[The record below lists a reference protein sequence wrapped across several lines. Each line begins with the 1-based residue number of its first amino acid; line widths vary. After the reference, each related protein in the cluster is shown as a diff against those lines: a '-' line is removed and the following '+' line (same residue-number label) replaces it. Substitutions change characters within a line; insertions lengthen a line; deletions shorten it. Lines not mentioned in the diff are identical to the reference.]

1 LPGSLFCGP
10 ELSITL
16 AGENSGFLPRFSP
29 RKEFTMFSN
38 WFSGDDL
45 EHYRTS
51 PQKQRIDAI
60 ASSLLRLQY
69 ASEVIRQHLHEWL
82 RFSLT
87 LDAKEA
93 TPLPAPNAEVVRQY
107 LANRVAGCSASR
119 SRVLRASVRI
129 FLEADEQGRFRRR
142 VCCPPF
148 TPPWFA
154 PILTLYLQFVRS
166 HRGLAQKTARKY
178 IQKLSAFAQYLEGTG
193 VTQLS
198 YITPG
203 HVREFYENVGHGGP
217 RRSYGSTLRVFFRW
231 AAVQGSVADSLGDAV
246 PRPRQYRHVNL
257 PDVLSAAEVD
267 RILAAMDQSTA
278 LGRRDYAILLLAAR
292 YGLRPCD
299 IRQLTLDDINWRD
312 ARIDL
317 RQLKTG
323 RPLALPLVPDVAH
336 ALSAYIRD
344 GRPASPDRTI
354 FLRHCAPFE
363 PFAPEN
369 NLTANMRGALQRAGL
384 AGRTGRRGIYL
395 FRHTLATRLLAAGRP
410 LKTIA
415 DVLGHASTETTYGY
429 TRVDLDGLRTVAISE
444 EEVSR

>member
-1 LPGSLFCGP
+1 
-10 ELSITL
+10 
-16 AGENSGFLPRFSP
+16 
-29 RKEFTMFSN
+29 MFSN

-51 PQKQRIDAI
+51 PHKQRIDAI
-60 ASSLLRLQY
+60 ASSLLRLEY

-87 LDAKEA
+87 LEAKEG
-93 TPLPAPNAEVVRQY
+93 TLLPVPNAEIVRQY
-107 LANRVAGCSASR
+107 VTERVAGCSASR

-148 TPPWFA
+148 TPPWFS

-178 IQKLSAFAQYLEGTG
+178 IQKLSAFAQYLEGAG

-203 HVREFYENVGHGGP
+203 HVREFYENVGDGGP

-231 AAVQGSVADSLGDAV
+231 ATVQGWVADSLGDAV
-246 PRPRQYRHVNL
+246 PRPRQYRQLNL
-257 PDVLSAAEVD
+257 PDVLSATEVD
-267 RILAAMDQSTA
+267 RILSAVDQSTA

-299 IRQLTLDDINWRD
+299 IRQLTLDDIDWR
-312 ARIDL
+312 AGRIDL

-323 RPLALPLVPDVAH
+323 RPLALPLLPDVAQ

-344 GRPASPDRTI
+344 GRPASSDRTI

-369 NLTANMRGALQRAGL
+369 NLTANVRGALQRAGL
-384 AGRTGRRGIYL
+384 AGRSGRRGLYL
-395 FRHTLATRLLAAGRP
+395 FRHTLATQLLAAGRP
-410 LKTIA
+410 LKIIA

-429 TRVDLDGLRTVAISE
+429 TRVDLAGLRGVAISE

>member
-1 LPGSLFCGP
+1 
-10 ELSITL
+10 
-16 AGENSGFLPRFSP
+16 
-29 RKEFTMFSN
+29 MFSK

-51 PQKQRIDAI
+51 PHKQRIDTI
-60 ASSLLRLQY
+60 ASHLLRLQY
-69 ASEVIRQHLHEWL
+69 ASEVMRQHLHEWL

-87 LDAKEA
+87 LDAKA
-93 TPLPAPNAEVVRQY
+93 ARPLPAPNAEVVRKY
-107 LANRVAGCSASR
+107 VAERVVGCSASR

-129 FLEADEQGRFRRR
+129 FVEADEQGRFRRR

-148 TPPWFA
+148 TPPWFG
-154 PILTLYLQFVRS
+154 PMLTMYMQFVRS
-166 HRGLAQKTARKY
+166 HRGLAEKTVRKY
-178 IQKLSAFAQYLEGTG
+178 IQKLSAFAQYLQGAG

-198 YITPG
+198 CMTPR
-203 HVREFYENVGHGGP
+203 HVRDFYENAGHDGP

-231 AAVQGSVADSLGDAV
+231 AAVQGWVPDSLGDAV
-246 PRPRQYRHVNL
+246 PRPRQYRQVQL
-257 PDVLSAAEVD
+257 PDVLSAAEVE
-267 RILAAMDQSTA
+267 RILAAVDQSTA
-278 LGRRDYAILLLAAR
+278 LGRRDYAILLVAAR

-299 IRQLTLDDINWRD
+299 IRQLTLDDIDWR
-312 ARIDL
+312 AGRIDL

-323 RPLALPLVPDVAH
+323 RPLALPLLTDVAQ

-344 GRPASPDRTI
+344 GRPASSDRTV

-369 NLTANMRGALQRAGL
+369 NLTANLRGALRRAGL
-384 AGRTGRRGIYL
+384 AGRSGRRGLYL
-395 FRHTLATRLLAAGRP
+395 FRHTLATRLLADGQP

-429 TRVDLDGLRTVAISE
+429 ARVDLAGLRAVAISE

>member
-1 LPGSLFCGP
+1 
-10 ELSITL
+10 
-16 AGENSGFLPRFSP
+16 
-29 RKEFTMFSN
+29 
-38 WFSGDDL
+38 
-45 EHYRTS
+45 
-51 PQKQRIDAI
+51 
-60 ASSLLRLQY
+60 
-69 ASEVIRQHLHEWL
+69 L
-82 RFSLT
+82 RFSLS
-87 LDAKEA
+87 LDAKA
-93 TPLPAPNAEVVRQY
+93 GTPLPGPNAEIVRQY
-107 LANRVAGCSASR
+107 VAQRVAGCSASR

-142 VCCPPF
+142 LGCPPF
-148 TPPWFA
+148 TPPWFG
-154 PILTLYLQFVRS
+154 PILTLYLQFVRD

-178 IQKLSAFAQYLEGTG
+178 IQKLSAFAQYLEGAS

-198 YITPG
+198 CITPG
-203 HVREFYENVGHGGP
+203 HVREFYENAGHGGP

-231 AAVQGSVADSLGDAV
+231 AAVQGWVADSLGDAV

-257 PDVLSAAEVD
+257 PDVLSTAEVE
-267 RILAAMDQSTA
+267 RILAAVDQSTA

-299 IRQLTLDDINWRD
+299 IRQLTLDDIGWR
-312 ARIDL
+312 AGRIDL

-323 RPLALPLVPDVAH
+323 RPLALPLLPDVAQ

-344 GRPASPDRTI
+344 GRPASSVRTI
-354 FLRHCAPFE
+354 FIRHCAPFE

-369 NLTANMRGALQRAGL
+369 NLTVNMRGALQRAGL
-384 AGRTGRRGIYL
+384 AGRSGRRGLYL

-429 TRVDLDGLRTVAISE
+429 ARVDLAGLRGVAISE